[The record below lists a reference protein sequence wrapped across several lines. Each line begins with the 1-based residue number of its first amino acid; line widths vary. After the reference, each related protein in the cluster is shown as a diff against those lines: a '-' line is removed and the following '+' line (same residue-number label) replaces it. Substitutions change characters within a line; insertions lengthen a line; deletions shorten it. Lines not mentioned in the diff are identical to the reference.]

1 MKEIKLLFWGLLATE
16 STQTMAKKIKAN
28 AWMECSAKTG
38 ENIEELFRL
47 AGKQAEN
54 YAKSKK
60 KKDND
65 CCTLL

>member
-1 MKEIKLLFWGLLATE
+1 LATE

-28 AWMECSAKTG
+28 AWIECSAKTG
-38 ENIEELFRL
+38 ENIEELFKL

-54 YAKSKK
+54 YAKAKK
-60 KKDND
+60 KKANG

>member
-1 MKEIKLLFWGLLATE
+1 
-16 STQTMAKKIKAN
+16 
-28 AWMECSAKTG
+28 MECSAKTG

-54 YAKSKK
+54 YAKSKM
-60 KKDND
+60 KKDNG

>member
-1 MKEIKLLFWGLLATE
+1 MATE

-60 KKDND
+60 KKDNG